1 MVLICCILFF
11 LLLFCSVPIFIALGV
26 PCAMWFVDSGTSFVT
41 FAQKFFNSCDSFA
54 MLAIP
59 FFMLAGNIMEKT
71 DITQSLLDLAN
82 AAVGWIRGGIAH
94 TVELAG
100 ILLAGL

>member
-54 MLAIP
+54 I
-59 FFMLAGNIMEKT
+59 
-71 DITQSLLDLAN
+71 
-82 AAVGWIRGGIAH
+82 
-94 TVELAG
+94 
-100 ILLAGL
+100 